1 MNLAIIGAG
10 GMANY
15 HLQGFRKAE
24 ANVVAIIDV
33 NFQAGKAFAEKNHI
47 AHSFNS
53 LKEAVEADL
62 DLEGV
67 SVAIPNKFHCK
78 QVLEALDYGLNVF
91 CEKPPALNALE
102 MKRMKEKSEEK
113 EKILLF
119 DFNNRVRPESLAMM
133 DYIKEG
139 DVGRINTVQASW
151 IRRNGIPGFGG
162 WFTNKAMSGGGPT
175 IDLLHMLDLGL
186 HFMGYPEPK
195 YVSAV
200 TFDTFMG
207 NPAFKGPWN
216 IKDSKNGVCDVETS
230 LHAMLVFK
238 TGQSLMLRNSWAEM
252 NHREKASVVFQG
264 TKAGGKVERIFD
276 VDGLDETA
284 HDKAELYTVENGRQ
298 VDRNVKFIPDETMG
312 RLDSAVNFVESIKGE
327 SKPFN
332 TPNEAYILMKIID
345 ALYESAEQ
353 MKSVEVK

>member
-91 CEKPPALNALE
+91 CEKPPALNASE
-102 MKRMKEKSEEK
+102 MKKMKEKSEEK
-113 EKILLF
+113 GKMLLF

-133 DYIKEG
+133 DYIKSGE
-139 DVGRINTVQASW
+139 VGKINTVQASW

-162 WFTNKAMSGGGPT
+162 WFTNKAISGGGPT

-207 NPAFKGPWN
+207 NPAF
-216 IKDSKNGVCDVETS
+216 
-230 LHAMLVFK
+230 
-238 TGQSLMLRNSWAEM
+238 
-252 NHREKASVVFQG
+252 
-264 TKAGGKVERIFD
+264 
-276 VDGLDETA
+276 
-284 HDKAELYTVENGRQ
+284 
-298 VDRNVKFIPDETMG
+298 
-312 RLDSAVNFVESIKGE
+312 
-327 SKPFN
+327 
-332 TPNEAYILMKIID
+332 
-345 ALYESAEQ
+345 
-353 MKSVEVK
+353 

>member
-10 GMANY
+10 GMATY
-15 HLQGFRKAE
+15 HLQGFRKAG

-33 NFQAGKAFAEKNHI
+33 NTEAGKTFAQSNHI
-47 AHSFNS
+47 DHSFTS
-53 LKEAVEADL
+53 LKDAINANL

-67 SVAIPNKFHCK
+67 SVAIPNKFHFS
-78 QVLEALDYGLNVF
+78 QVLEALNYSLSVF
-91 CEKPPALNALE
+91 CEKPPALNASE
-102 MKRMKEKSEEK
+102 MKQMKEKSEEK
-113 EKILLF
+113 GKLLLF
-119 DFNNRVRPESLAMM
+119 DFNNRLRPESLAMM
-133 DYIKEG
+133 DYIKTG
-139 DVGRINTVQASW
+139 AVGQINTVQASW

-252 NHREKASVVFQG
+252 NQRETVSVVFQG

-276 VDGLDETA
+276 VDGLDETS

-312 RLDSAVNFVESIKGE
+312 RLDSAMNFVECIKGE
-327 SKPFN
+327 AKPFN
-332 TPNEAYILMKIID
+332 TPSEAYILMKIID